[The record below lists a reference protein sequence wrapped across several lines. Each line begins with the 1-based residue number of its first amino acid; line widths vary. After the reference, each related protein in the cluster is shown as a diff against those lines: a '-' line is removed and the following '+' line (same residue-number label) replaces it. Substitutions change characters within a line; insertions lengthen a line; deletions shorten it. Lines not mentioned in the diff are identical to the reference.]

1 MVKMYLERIKSHI
14 KVRVF
19 IICERL
25 IVLLP
30 HLFYASGSVP
40 VLSFVYRSARRER
53 LFFHIGNY
61 NNTRKECL
69 VRLLS
74 LSWQPLYFVMSLSV
88 RLAKIKFPKNNFVI
102 FDQRSSLIVNWA
114 RSTIV
119 HRSSERELDI
129 RHEVDSRL
137 SFFSFFPFFIQ
148 SAKSVTVLSKQ
159 TSVPLP

>member
-30 HLFYASGSVP
+30 RLFYASGSVP

-61 NNTRKECL
+61 NNTRKGVSRQTL
-69 VRLLS
+69 VPVLTTAILRHVS
-74 LSWQPLYFVMSLSV
+74 LGTSCKN
-88 RLAKIKFPKNNFVI
+88 KI
-102 FDQRSSLIVNWA
+102 
-114 RSTIV
+114 
-119 HRSSERELDI
+119 
-129 RHEVDSRL
+129 
-137 SFFSFFPFFIQ
+137 
-148 SAKSVTVLSKQ
+148 SKE
-159 TSVPLP
+159 